1 MSNEEGFI
9 VFLGAAFLIGNW
21 LEEHLGVLDAIYFIK
36 DHFLLLLACVGLVII
51 GIMHIKNKIERY

>member
-1 MSNEEGFI
+1 MSNEEGLI